1 MNKTNRDLLVMFNK
15 EQMTPQAIE
24 HAVEMLHVMLFS
36 VEEMDNLINAHEL
49 IDLNRYKVTNKY
61 RTLQM
66 VFKKQVL
73 KPFEF
78 LNCKN

>member
-1 MNKTNRDLLVMFNK
+1 MNKTDRDLLVMFNQ

-24 HAVEMLHVMLFS
+24 HAVKMLHVMLFS
-36 VEEMDNLINAHEL
+36 VEEMDNLINAHEI

-61 RTLQM
+61 RTLQTI
-66 VFKKQVL
+66 FKKQVL